1 MEVCVKE
8 AIFKEFW
15 NRYDE
20 FVHLM
25 NISLMM
31 NDIKR
36 YIDNIYNDLLDSK
49 LIVEYFVSDFVYIIF
64 YIFLQEL
71 IHQKNYPLYYT
82 LLQEITEKMVSL
94 IPESY
99 RVNIGDKEMYNI
111 FYILY
116 YQKEKI

>member
-49 LIVEYFVSDFVYIIF
+49 LIVEYFVSDFVY
-64 YIFLQEL
+64 
-71 IHQKNYPLYYT
+71 N
-82 LLQEITEKMVSL
+82 
-94 IPESY
+94 
-99 RVNIGDKEMYNI
+99 
-111 FYILY
+111 ILY
-116 YQKEKI
+116 FFIGINSSKELSIILYVITGNYRKDDFINTREL